1 MKLCLVFLL
10 AIGLAIV
17 SAMPID
23 NQEGDNQAPI
33 VNDEAQEGEKRNDVM
48 AAKQPKEEGNE
59 FRLQKPAC

>member
-10 AIGLAIV
+10 AIGLAIA

-33 VNDEAQEGEKRNDVM
+33 VNDETQEGEKRDDVM
-48 AAKQPKEEGNE
+48 AEKQPKEEGNE
-59 FRLQKPAC
+59 FQLQ